1 MDQFLKKVDTVI
13 EYNRNVWLKP
23 YIGIN
28 ADLRKKAKNDFGKDF
43 LKLIDNAVFR
53 KNMKN
58 VTKHRG
64 IKLVT
69 IERRRKYFVPE
80 PKCHAITFFAEYL
93 LELEIKNSEMLRN
106 KPVYLGLQILELSK
120 ILMYQFVM
128 SI

>member
-1 MDQFLKKVDTVI
+1 MDN
-13 EYNRNVWLKP
+13 E
-23 YIGIN
+23 
-28 ADLRKKAKNDFGKDF
+28 
-43 LKLIDNAVFR
+43 VFR
-53 KNMKN
+53 RNMKN
-58 VTKHRG
+58 VTKNRG

-106 KPVYLGLQILELSK
+106 KPVYLGLQILGLSK
-120 ILMYQFVM
+120 ILMYEFGM

>member
-1 MDQFLKKVDTVI
+1 M
-13 EYNRNVWLKP
+13 
-23 YIGIN
+23 
-28 ADLRKKAKNDFGKDF
+28 
-43 LKLIDNAVFR
+43 IDNAVFR

-80 PKCHAITFFAEYL
+80 PKCHAITFFAAYL